1 METERCVS
9 FCRLFISYSGAKVLK
24 SINWTVCAGD
34 RWHLKG
40 ANGSGKT
47 TLCSMITGDHPQSY
61 TQSHLHLF
69 GRPRKNIAT
78 VQLQRKI
85 GISSPEIFA
94 AFPRRLGPGA
104 LTARDAI
111 ATGFDGTYA
120 YRKRAEQEEER
131 LDEIIGALGSGKNK
145 EAKIKWAEGVFATL
159 SPGEQSLV
167 LFMRALVASPRLVIL
182 DEAFAGMDDATIIRC
197 SEHLRL
203 RLGAHQAVVMVSHW
217 EDEIP
222 WRGDNLRRYLIEDGV
237 GSEI

>member
-1 METERCVS
+1 MSNLR
-9 FCRLFISYSGAKVLK
+9 AKVLE
-24 SINWTVCAGD
+24 SINWTVYAGD

-69 GRPRKNIAT
+69 GRPRKNLAT

-104 LTARDAI
+104 LTSRDAI

-120 YRKRAEQEEER
+120 YRKRTEQEEKR
-131 LDEIIGALGSGKNK
+131 LDEIIGALGPG
-145 EAKIKWAEGVFATL
+145 ETEGARVKWAETTFATL
-159 SPGEQSLV
+159 SAGEQSLI
-167 LFMRALVASPRLVIL
+167 LLMRALVASPPLVIL
-182 DEAFAGMDDATIIRC
+182 DEAFAGMDSATILRC
-197 SEHLRL
+197 SENLRL
-203 RLGAHQAVVMVSHW
+203 LLGAHQAVVMVSHW

-222 WRGDNLRRYLIEDGV
+222 WKGENLRRYLIEDGV

>member
-1 METERCVS
+1 MEIEKCVP
-9 FCRLFISYSGAKVLK
+9 FCRIFMSNTRAKVLK
-24 SINWTVCAGD
+24 SITWTVHAGD

-69 GRPRKNIAT
+69 GRPRQNLAT
-78 VQLQRKI
+78 VQIQRKI

-104 LTARDAI
+104 LTSRDAI

-120 YRKRAEQEEER
+120 YRKRTEQEEQR
-131 LDEIIGALGSGKNK
+131 LDGIIGALGPG
-145 EAKIKWAEGVFATL
+145 ETEGARVKWAETTFTTL

-167 LFMRALVASPRLVIL
+167 LLMRALISSPPLVIL
-182 DEAFAGMDDATIIRC
+182 DEAFAGMDSTTILRC
-197 SEHLRL
+197 SEYLRL
-203 RLGAHQAVVMVSHW
+203 RLGVHQAVVMVSHW

-222 WRGDNLRRYLIEDGV
+222 YRGKNLRRYLIEDGV

>member
-1 METERCVS
+1 
-9 FCRLFISYSGAKVLK
+9 
-24 SINWTVCAGD
+24 
-34 RWHLKG
+34 
-40 ANGSGKT
+40 
-47 TLCSMITGDHPQSY
+47 MITGDHPQSY

-69 GRPRKNIAT
+69 GRPRKSLAT

-120 YRKRAEQEEER
+120 YRKRTEQEEKR
-131 LDEIIGALGSGKNK
+131 LDEIIGALESGKK
-145 EAKIKWAEGVFATL
+145 EGARGKWAEAVFATL

-167 LFMRALVASPRLVIL
+167 LLMRALVASPPLVIL
-182 DEAFAGMDDATIIRC
+182 DEAFAGMDNAMILRC
-197 SEHLRL
+197 SEYLQL
-203 RLGAHQAVVMVSHW
+203 RLGAHQAVVVVSHW
-217 EDEIP
+217 ENEIP
-222 WRGDNLRRYLIEDGV
+222 WRGDNLRRYLIEGGV